1 VVKQGIPIVLL
12 SLGLAATLAAQTTPA
27 RGPNINDV
35 MKKATAA
42 QAPTPP
48 PTYKYQVSPQ
58 AGPWL
63 VCVQTFKGVQAQQ
76 LAEELAEILIR
87 DFKIPTYLYDYGHK
101 QREAERAR
109 VEKLRQERREMFI
122 QMEKQGLPP
131 TVDGLRRWYVPEMK
145 IDDEFAV
152 LVGKSGRQLKD
163 MEAARDY
170 LDDIRKIK
178 NLPKKFHLRP
188 WISSDEGKKAEEAN
202 VFINPF
208 VLAMVV
214 HNPTMPLERQQDDPA
229 KADKFLKELNSDED
243 YSLLKCRKTWTLVVK
258 VYQAPSELLNREG
271 PAMTPRF
278 NPNKKEGES
287 YLNIGALQ
295 AHRLAEFLRKS
306 LETEAYVL
314 HHRYYSLVTVGQYD
328 APDDPQLLAH
338 QKTFANMQLKT
349 KTGQAL
355 ETFSA
360 QPLPMR
366 IPK

>member
-1 VVKQGIPIVLL
+1 MVKQGIPIVLW
-12 SLGLAATLAAQTTPA
+12 SLGLAATLAAQTTPT
-27 RGPNINDV
+27 RGPNINEV
-35 MKKATAA
+35 MNKASAA
-42 QAPTPP
+42 QRPA
-48 PTYKYQVSPQ
+48 YRYQVGPQ

-63 VCVQTFKGVQAQQ
+63 VCVQTFKGPQAQH
-76 LAEELAEILIR
+76 LAEELAEVLNR
-87 DFKIPTYLYDYGHK
+87 DFKIPAYLYDSGYK
-101 QREAERAR
+101 QREEEKAR
-109 VEKLRQERREMFI
+109 VEKLREQYREMYR
-122 QMEKQGLPP
+122 QMERQGLQ
-131 TVDGLRRWYVPEMK
+131 TVDGLRRWRVPEVN
-145 IDDEFAV
+145 IEDEFAV

-178 NLPKKFHLRP
+178 NLPKKFSLRVLVEF
-188 WISSDEGKKAEEAN
+188 DKDKKTEAPD

-208 VLAMVV
+208 ITAMVV
-214 HNPTMPLERQQDDPA
+214 HNPTVPLERQQDDPT
-229 KADKFLKELNSDED
+229 KADKFLKEINADED

-271 PAMTPRF
+271 PAMTPRL

-295 AHRLAEFLRKS
+295 AHQLAEFLRKTMK
-306 LETEAYVL
+306 TEAYVL

-338 QKTFANMQLKT
+338 QKTYANMQLKT
-349 KTGQAL
+349 QSGQAL